1 MSLPD
6 AEAAAE
12 TRAAVTIGRPATDL
26 RELWLRPATQS
37 AIWSHF
43 ALVSAEKDGS
53 ANWSASGPALGTYRW
68 RTMLTG
74 DEPDRLRW
82 SSHEGA
88 DLPNTGVLIF
98 RPAPGDRGTE
108 LHLDVHFDPP
118 GGAIGAALGKLF
130 HLAPREIVLTAL
142 YKFRALAVP
151 GEIPTTD
158 PQPAAR
164 KAGADR

>member
-1 MSLPD
+1 MSSPD

-12 TRAAVTIGRPATDL
+12 TRAAVTIGRPAADL
-26 RELWLRPATQS
+26 RELWLRPTTQT

-43 ALVSAEKDGS
+43 ATVSAKEDGS
-53 ANWSASGPALGTYRW
+53 ADWSVSAPALGSYTW
-68 RTMLTG
+68 RTVLAG
-74 DEPDRLRW
+74 DEPDRLHW
-82 SSHEGA
+82 VSEQGA
-88 DLPNTGVLIF
+88 DVPNTGALIF

-142 YKFRALAVP
+142 YRFRALAVT

-158 PQPAAR
+158 PQPAAS
-164 KAGADR
+164 KGGADR